1 MFKKILL
8 LTMLLVSIG
17 HTKDNI
23 VVYHAYGNNH
33 QVIVQGRMEKKKDFK
48 KVTQDD
54 GWFRNLWRRLR
65 QVEGDEIESATINL
79 SINHE
84 SFKTKGDDEGYFEFN
99 IKTKEVLPMGFQK
112 ITLHIEGNKNLHE
125 TNATIIDTTFLI
137 SIISDFDDTIIV
149 SDVTHK
155 IKLGVNTMFKNY
167 KQRTLVPTM
176 LERFKKILAQNPKG
190 TPSTLFVLSGSP
202 QQLFIPVEEFL
213 DYYHFPKH
221 TLILKK
227 AHGANKDPLTDQF
240 AYKTQKIER
249 LIKLYPNIQW
259 VMFGDSGEKDYQ
271 VYKAIKEKYPK
282 KVKSYF
288 IRNVKSGEIKEYN

>member
-8 LTMLLVSIG
+8 LTMLLISIG

-23 VVYHAYGNNH
+23 VVYHAYGNSH

-84 SFKTKGDDEGYFEFN
+84 TFKTNGDDEGYFEFN

-112 ITLHIEGNKNLHE
+112 IVLNIDGNKNLHE
-125 TNATIIDTTFLI
+125 TNTPIIDNTPLVG
-137 SIISDFDDTIIV
+137 IISDFDDTIIV
-149 SDVTHK
+149 SDVTNK
-155 IKLGVNTMFKNY
+155 ISLGINTVFKNY

-249 LIKLYPNIQW
+249 LIKLYPNMKW
-259 VMFGDSGEKDYQ
+259 VMFGDSGEKDAQ
-271 VYKAIKEKYPK
+271 IYKAIKEKYPK

-288 IRNVKSGEIKEYN
+288 IRVVKSGEIKEYG